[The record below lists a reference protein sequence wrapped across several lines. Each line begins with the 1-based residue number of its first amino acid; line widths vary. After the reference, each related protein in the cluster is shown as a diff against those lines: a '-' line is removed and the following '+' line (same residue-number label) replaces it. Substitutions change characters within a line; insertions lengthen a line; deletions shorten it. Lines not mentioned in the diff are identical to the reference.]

1 MNLDRTVVT
10 IGAPERIYPEKNMEV
25 KELDEET
32 FDGLAKEDD
41 DPTLTVDE
49 LVARFALIQ
58 NISKEEAREQ
68 VGAETPEEVLKKI
81 QEKTIEKINSTRV
94 PMNRAQRRALK
105 KKVGAKKYVE
115 MVAESGDITTAVS
128 ETAAKLNYID
138 LIQKL
143 RKLNE
148 EKGEQEYGED
158 DDEKN

>member
-1 MNLDRTVVT
+1 MNLDRTVE
-10 IGAPERIYPEKNMEV
+10 APERIYPEKDMKV

-41 DPTLTVDE
+41 DPTLTVNE

-68 VGAETPEEVLKKI
+68 VGADTPEEVLKKI

-105 KKVGAKKYVE
+105 KKVGAKKYAE
-115 MVAESGDITTAVS
+115 MVAENSDVVSAVS
-128 ETAAKLNYID
+128 ETAKKLNYID

-148 EKGEQEYGED
+148 EKGEQDYGNDNDEED
-158 DDEKN
+158 

>member
-10 IGAPERIYPEKNMEV
+10 IEAPERIYPENNMEI

-32 FDGLAKEDD
+32 FDGIAKEDD

-49 LVARFALIQ
+49 LIARFAEIQ

-68 VGAETPEEVLKKI
+68 VGADTPEEVLKKI
-81 QEKTIEKINSTRV
+81 EDKTIEKINSTRV

-105 KKVGAKKYVE
+105 KKVGAKKYAE
-115 MVAESGDITTAVS
+115 MVAESGDVTTAIS
-128 ETAAKLNYID
+128 QTAQKLNYID

-148 EKGEQEYGED
+148 EKENNGETIIED
-158 DDEKN
+158 D